1 MSSEKQLI
9 EKARAFDIQSLA
21 EIYDQYSP
29 QLHRYAVRLI
39 GDSDHAE
46 ECVAETF
53 SRFLH
58 ALQRGGGP
66 KEHLQAYLY
75 RIAHNWITDF
85 FRKQPPLPLETAI
98 VAQPDPGT
106 DPQAVAVDVHL
117 RSQVRVALMKLTP
130 AQRQVITLKFI
141 EGWSNKEIAKAIRKP
156 VGAVKSLQH
165 RALGAM
171 NRHLSEVVSE

>member
-1 MSSEKQLI
+1 M
-9 EKARAFDIQSLA
+9 QSLA

-29 QLHRYAVRLI
+29 QLYRYAVRLI
-39 GDSDHAE
+39 GDSSHAE

-66 KEHLQAYLY
+66 REHLQAYLY

-85 FRKQPPLPLETAI
+85 FRKQPPLPLETEIA
-98 VAQPDPGT
+98 AEPDSKSN
-106 DPQAVAVDVHL
+106 PQAVVVDVHL
-117 RSQVRVALMKLTP
+117 RSQIRAALMELTP

-141 EGWSNKEIAKAIRKP
+141 EGWSNAEISKAIHKP
-156 VGAVKSLQH
+156 VSAIKSLQH
-165 RALGAM
+165 RALAAL
-171 NRHLSEVVSE
+171 NRQLSEYVREENGINR